1 MRNPAP
7 SISCLHAAWPHRTGV
22 CGRIATFDI
31 TALLRSASPNHDPW
45 WFGARGVTPEDARE
59 ENPDETHF
67 GGKRIP
73 WGPAARPGRCSR
85 CRGGGGA
92 GCRRYRHGT
101 PTAHETA
108 GRRHDHD
115 RRLRARGARARS
127 RTWRGAARTLRET
140 AARIAPLFPEGS
152 GPADVDRPETGAK
165 PIIWERWD
173 DFVAESEALEAAAA
187 TVEAAALAGDAEAV
201 TAAFSS
207 LGNKGCGGCHQT
219 FRRKLR

>member
-1 MRNPAP
+1 MK
-7 SISCLHAAWPHRTGV
+7 
-22 CGRIATFDI
+22 RI
-31 TALLRSASPNHDPW
+31 W
-45 WFGARGVTPEDARE
+45 
-59 ENPDETHF
+59 
-67 GGKRIP
+67 GKRIP
-73 WGPAARPGRCSR
+73 WAGLVLAAVLGAAAAAEQDVAGIVMERQQLMKRQGAAMTTIAGFAR
-85 CRGGGGA
+85 GGA
-92 GCRRYRHGT
+92 GT
-101 PTAHETA
+101 IEDVA
-108 GRRHDHD
+108 
-115 RRLRARGARARS
+115 
-127 RTWRGAARTLRET
+127 GAARTLRET